1 MWRKGKKYN
10 SVIGLTLLLALA
22 STPIAA
28 SIFVSQLAVA
38 QTNAQEPSF
47 PLPKS
52 IPEGTTVKI
61 DGSGSTARIND
72 SLKQSFEQQYT
83 GTKVELAA
91 NGTDAALKS
100 LLDGKIDLAV
110 IARDLTPAEQAQGL
124 EQKRLYREKIAI
136 VVSEDN
142 PYTGNLTNQQFA
154 RIFRGEITDWSEL
167 GGKKGKIRFIDRPTS
182 SDTREAFRNYPAF
195 KTTKFSTGS
204 TATTLSQDDSA
215 ELVKQ
220 LGKDGIGYGLANQI
234 SKVPGVRALKLHQ
247 ALPDNPKYPFSQPV
261 VYVYKKNPSPS
272 VAGFLGFASG
282 TPGTKAV
289 EMARSAEANA
299 VVQNLVATT
308 TAANTTGAEAAT
320 NTSAVTRTSNQIN
333 AGDNKQTFVQSG
345 GSAAS
350 SETGTSTFPWWWLL
364 PISALG
370 AAGLWLLLGGKRQKN
385 QELVASETPATS
397 GISAAN
403 TPDANPLLVNEP
415 NLIDNTSKGT
425 TNLLDSTNSGISHP
439 AAIPLAGAAAGIG
452 LWSRLAYGD
461 MDDVPNASIPAETA
475 MNNFEEPAAV
485 VIPPER
491 DIHAEPEINLPNIEQ
506 SGLTAPIQTAEIPD
520 VPEVTQLQIKEPSVE
535 NDLPEIP
542 AVQLTDVSLPNQQV
556 EIPPVEIL
564 QTKTPTGNNLPN
576 NISGVTLAGGAA
588 AGAGLWSILTNS
600 GNSEPNDTN
609 IDVGK
614 QNLNLSPET
623 PEAPQIPSV
632 QINNFSHL
640 LPDVWDDTPE
650 EIIESDRTWF
660 GNSENI
666 DSSSSVDFVNHE
678 NERENTE
685 QLAKNIAS
693 NELNVTTA
701 SLETPEIN
709 LPAAEINP
717 EPPIV
722 EIIEVEEQTPED
734 TTIATSATI
743 PTAVD
748 AVADAAESNED
759 IIQASFLESSN
770 AEIPITEA
778 PTTEIP
784 TPEIPATTGLD
795 INPGVMG
802 GAALAGAGA
811 AIWANSTN
819 YGENP
824 ELEYPEANLV
834 PTIDTASETPSIT
847 ENSGEVATPAISS
860 DSTITLTARTPK
872 WAYVNWDVADTDK
885 QSKRQQGG
893 TSLALRLYD
902 TTDID
907 LSYQSPQLIQQYECE
922 ETITDRFVAIPISD
936 RDYMTEIGYLTN
948 DNTWLPI
955 VRSHI
960 VRIFNRPQQEF
971 WFEAD
976 AELIIHGATEPGST
990 VSIGGKNLKL
1000 KEDGTFHLRIPFT
1013 DDLIDYVMT
1022 AVAHN
1027 GDNAKTIHMH
1037 FSQDGTNK
1045 ADK

>member
-38 QTNAQEPSF
+38 QTNVQEPSF
-47 PLPKS
+47 PLPTS

-61 DGSGSTARIND
+61 DGSGSMARIND

-100 LLDGKIDLAV
+100 LLDGKIDLGA

-142 PYTGNLTNQQFA
+142 PYKGNLTSQQFA

-195 KTTKFSTGS
+195 KTTKFTTAS
-204 TATTLSQDDSA
+204 TATTLSQDDSV
-215 ELVKQ
+215 ELVKK
-220 LGKDGIGYGLANQI
+220 LGKDGIGYGLATQI
-234 SKVPGVRALKLHQ
+234 SKVPGVRVLKLHQ
-247 ALPDNPKYPFSQPV
+247 TLPENPKYPFSQPL
-261 VYVYKKNPSPS
+261 VYVYKKNPSPG
-272 VAGFLGFASG
+272 VAGFLGFASAA
-282 TPGTKAV
+282 PGTKAV
-289 EMARSAEANA
+289 DMARSAEANA
-299 VVQNLVATT
+299 VVQNIVATP
-308 TAANTTGAEAAT
+308 TAANATATPATANSPVTGTEATT
-320 NTSAVTRTSNQIN
+320 NTYAVNGTSNQTN
-333 AGDNKQTFVQSG
+333 AGDNKQVFVQSG
-345 GSAAS
+345 ENAAS

-370 AAGLWLLLGGKRQKN
+370 AAGLWLLVGGKRQKN
-385 QELVASETPATS
+385 QELVVSETPATS

-403 TPDANPLLVNEP
+403 TPEENPLLVNES
-415 NLIDNTSKGT
+415 NLINNTSQGA
-425 TNLLDSTNSGISHP
+425 TNLLDSTNSISNP
-439 AAIPLAGAAAGIG
+439 EASNLKAVPLAGAAAGIG
-452 LWSRLAYGD
+452 LWSRLGYGD
-461 MDDVPNASIPAETA
+461 IDDVPNASIPAEIEMT
-475 MNNFEEPAAV
+475 NFEEPAAV

-491 DIHAEPEINLPNIEQ
+491 EIQNLEVAKPVIDADLPNIEQ
-506 SGLTAPIQTAEIPD
+506 PSLTTPIQTPEITD
-520 VPEVTQLQIKEPSVE
+520 LQEVTLE

-542 AVQLTDVSLPNQQV
+542 EVQSPDMSPNPQAD
-556 EIPPVEIL
+556 IPPVEIL
-564 QTKTPTGNNLPN
+564 QAKTPTGNNLLN

-588 AGAGLWSILTNS
+588 AGAGLWSILTN
-600 GNSEPNDTN
+600 NKPNRTN
-609 IDVGK
+609 VEVEE

-623 PEAPQIPSV
+623 PEVPQISSV
-632 QINNFSHL
+632 PINNFSQP

-650 EIIESDRTWF
+650 EPIESDRTWF
-660 GNSENI
+660 GKAVNI
-666 DSSSSVDFVNHE
+666 NPSASGDFTNRD

-685 QLAKNIAS
+685 FLVENIAS
-693 NELNVTTA
+693 SELEATTA

-717 EPPIV
+717 ETPIV
-722 EIIEVEEQTPED
+722 EITEVEELTPGE
-734 TTIATSATI
+734 

-748 AVADAAESNED
+748 AVADAAESHED
-759 IIQASFLESSN
+759 IIQASFLESSY
-770 AEIPITEA
+770 ADI

-784 TPEIPATTGLD
+784 ATETPATTGLD
-795 INPGVMG
+795 INPGVIG

-819 YGENP
+819 SDKNP
-824 ELEYPEANLV
+824 EPEYQE
-834 PTIDTASETPSIT
+834 TASETPSIT
-847 ENSGEVATPAISS
+847 ENSGEVVTPAISS

-893 TSLALRLYD
+893 ISLALRLYD

-960 VRIFNRPQQEF
+960 VRIFNRPQKEF

-976 AELIIHGATEPGST
+976 AELIIHGATEPGSS
-990 VSIGGKNLKL
+990 VSIGGKALKL

-1027 GDNAKTIHMH
+1027 GENAKTIHMH

-1045 ADK
+1045 KDDNGR